1 MNSIT
6 YPAAIEREKKEG
18 RPQSQKGVFALERRK
33 HSRFSIQ
40 FPLDYSFIDG
50 KTVSRGGMT
59 ADASE
64 GGLLV
69 YLQEGIE
76 VGALLKIEIFYVNFS
91 GLDAIR
97 ATAKVVWSNLAARQS
112 CEEYKYG
119 LEFQS
124 IDQRNLQ
131 NLRILL
137 KKSNET
143 HDPFGV
149 EMNLG

>member
-1 MNSIT
+1 MNPTT
-6 YPAAIEREKKEG
+6 YPATIEQEKDEG
-18 RPQSQKGVFALERRK
+18 RLQSQKGVFAIQRRK
-33 HSRFSIQ
+33 HPRLSIQ
-40 FPLDYSFIDG
+40 LPLDYSLMDG
-50 KTVSRGGMT
+50 KTVSKGGMT

-69 YLQEGIE
+69 YLREGVEI
-76 VGALLKIEIFYVNFS
+76 GALLKIEIFYINAS

-97 ATAKVVWSNLAARQS
+97 AIAKVVWSNLAARQS
-112 CEEYKYG
+112 GEEYRYG

-124 IDQRNLQ
+124 IDRRNSQ

-137 KKSNET
+137 KRSSET
-143 HDPFGV
+143 RDPFWV